1 MENKTENIKEI
12 IKHILIFILAFAAYF
27 LIFPFFFSYLY
38 ALMYKLCPKIFLGK
52 FKLIEENVSFI
63 SLFIQ
68 DLGAL
73 LIIGYFVIKLIKK
86 KKIKEEKE
94 KFFDKETFKQGLTT
108 LGIMYLV
115 NIIIS
120 FLISYFVSTSSSGAN
135 QENVDNIIKLAP
147 VLSFFSVVVIA
158 PIIEE
163 IIFRYLLV
171 TPFMKK
177 NKYVAITV
185 SALIF
190 GFVHLISSIE
200 SNTFLQDLPYLL
212 VYSGM
217 GAVLAYKYVET
228 ENIYVSIQGHMFNNL
243 LSYLVSF
250 FI

>member
-1 MENKTENIKEI
+1 MKNTNTKEI
-12 IKHILIFILAFAAYF
+12 IEHILIFILVLMAYF
-27 LIFPFFFSYLY
+27 LILPLAFSYLY
-38 ALMYKLCPKIFLGK
+38 AFIYKLCPNIFLGK
-52 FKLIEENVSFI
+52 FKLTEDNLSII

-73 LIIGYFVIKLIKK
+73 VIIACFIIKMIKNK
-86 KKIKEEKE
+86 KLKEQKE
-94 KFFDKETFKQGLTT
+94 KALDKETFKQGLTT

-120 FLISYFVSTSSSGAN
+120 YIISYFITTSSSGAN
-135 QENVDNIIKLAP
+135 QESVDSIIKLAP
-147 VLSFFSVVVIA
+147 ILSFFSVVIIA

-163 IIFRYLLV
+163 IIFRYLLI

-177 NKYVAITV
+177 NKYVAITI
-185 SALIF
+185 SALLF

-200 SNTFLQDLPYLL
+200 SNTFLQDLPYLF

-217 GAVLAYKYVET
+217 GAVLAYKYQET
-228 ENIYVSIQGHMFNNL
+228 ENIYVPIQGHMFNNL
-243 LSYLVSF
+243 LAYLVSL